1 VKPDTIY
8 TLPDAL
14 QQIALLQEAQ
24 ASLTDTLTQ
33 ERLVFGRIIHELT
46 TQNEVLKEENK
57 NLTRWLTQA
66 QELLLDKD
74 EQIAALKATIA
85 GMQQKVEEGILKGW
99 QLDELRTMLFGK
111 RSEKFIP
118 DAGDT
123 RAAVQQTL
131 GAEFDGPEL
140 EEIIGEALSAST
152 AAQPEVVTQK
162 TSRKQKRHQAHKG
175 RRPIP
180 THIETQTIVID
191 APGDKTG
198 FKKMGKKTTTYYDF
212 IPGKIIKKV
221 EEHLQYISEDGETI
235 IASPV
240 QPRMVER
247 GTVGNALLAH
257 MHSERF
263 VYYIPYYRQLQRFE
277 RTMGLSFAASTV
289 DHWEE
294 VCFKKLKRLLRLLK
308 KMIQNA
314 NYLKADETPLKYVN
328 DVGKGKASRGWLW
341 VFLAPELKLILFEF
355 HPSRRQEVPQ
365 EILTD
370 FKGTLQVDGL
380 SSYTGAFKDN
390 EDVTLMA
397 CLVHIRRGF
406 KKAQNQN
413 EALADEVLT
422 YFSIIYK
429 IEAYA
434 DKKQMNDEQRL
445 ALRKKYTKPFLD
457 KIEAWLKVQQQKG
470 HAPDSLIARA
480 ITYAV
485 NQWGKLRMFTED
497 GKINPDNNS
506 IERAIR
512 PITLFRKNSLFAG
525 NEHGGERA
533 ALFYS
538 LVESCKLNGI
548 DPFEYLHDVYNRL
561 HDCPASE
568 LINLLPPNW
577 KPAGGSAP
585 NNATN

>member
-14 QQIALLQEAQ
+14 QQIASLQQAQ
-24 ASLTDTLTQ
+24 ASLSDTLTQ

-46 TQNEVLKEENK
+46 TQNEGLKEENK
-57 NLTRWLTQA
+57 SLTRWLTQA

-74 EQIAALKATIA
+74 EQIASLKSTIA
-85 GMQQKVEEGILKGW
+85 EMQQKVEEAILKGW
-99 QLDELRTMLFGK
+99 QLDELRNMLFRK

-118 DAGDT
+118 DAGST
-123 RAAVQQTL
+123 RTAVQQTL
-131 GAEFDGPEL
+131 GTDFDTPEL
-140 EEIIGEALSAST
+140 ESIIGDGAGAVEK
-152 AAQPEVVTQK
+152 QEVPLQK

-175 RRPIP
+175 RRPVP
-180 THIETQTIVID
+180 THIETQITVID

-198 FKKMGKKTTTYYDF
+198 FKRMGKKTTTYYDF
-212 IPGKIIKKV
+212 VPGKIVKKV

-235 IASPV
+235 IAPPV
-240 QPRMVER
+240 QPRMVEK

-257 MHSERF
+257 LHSERF

-289 DHWEE
+289 NHWEE
-294 VCFKKLKRLLRLLK
+294 ICFKKLKRLLKLLK
-308 KMIQNA
+308 KMIQKTD
-314 NYLKADETPLKYVN
+314 YLKADETPLKYVN

-355 HPSRRQEVPQ
+355 HPSRKQAVPQ
-365 EILTD
+365 EILKD

-380 SSYTGAFKDN
+380 SSYTAAFKDN
-390 EDVTLMA
+390 EEITLMS

-406 KKAQNQN
+406 KNAQKQN
-413 EALADEVLT
+413 KVLADEVLT
-422 YFSIIYK
+422 DFAIIYR

-434 DKKQMNDEQRL
+434 DKKKLDNEQRL

-457 KIEAWLKVQQQKG
+457 KIEAWLKAQQQQG
-470 HAPDSLIARA
+470 HVPDSPMAKA
-480 ITYAV
+480 ITYAL
-485 NQWGKLRMFTED
+485 NQWDRLGMFTED
-497 GKINPDNNS
+497 GKIDPDNNS

-512 PITLFRKNSLFAG
+512 PVTLFRKNSLFAG

-548 DPFEYLHDVYNRL
+548 DPFEYLQDVYNRL
-561 HDCPASE
+561 HDCPAGE
-568 LINLLPPNW
+568 LIHLLPPYW
-577 KPAGGSAP
+577 KPASINTG
-585 NNATN
+585 NAANS